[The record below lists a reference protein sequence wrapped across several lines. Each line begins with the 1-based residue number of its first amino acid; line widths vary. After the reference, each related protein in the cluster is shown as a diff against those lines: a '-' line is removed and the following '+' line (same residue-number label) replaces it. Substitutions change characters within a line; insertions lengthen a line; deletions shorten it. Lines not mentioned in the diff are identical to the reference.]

1 MGKFKF
7 PSAYTILF
15 FLIAVV
21 AVLTWI
27 VPAGQYHM
35 AINEALGKDVPV
47 AGTYAH
53 VAAHPQGLV
62 SVLMA
67 PIAGLYD
74 PESGQAGAIDVALFI
89 LIIGGFLGIVT
100 KTGAIDAG
108 IERVTTR
115 LRGREEWMI
124 PILMALFAAGGTI
137 YGMAEESLP
146 FYTLLVPV
154 MLAARFDPV
163 VAASTVLLGA
173 GIGTLGSTINPFATV
188 IAANAAGIPFTNGI
202 ALRVALLVIG

>member
-27 VPAGQYHM
+27 IPAGQYHM
-35 AINEALGKDVPV
+35 AMNEALGKDVPV

-74 PESGQAGAIDVALFI
+74 PEFRPGRGDRRSAVYPDHRGISRDRHQNRGDRRRDRARHHAI
-89 LIIGGFLGIVT
+89 
-100 KTGAIDAG
+100 
-108 IERVTTR
+108 TR
-115 LRGREEWMI
+115 
-124 PILMALFAAGGTI
+124 A
-137 YGMAEESLP
+137 
-146 FYTLLVPV
+146 
-154 MLAARFDPV
+154 
-163 VAASTVLLGA
+163 
-173 GIGTLGSTINPFATV
+173 
-188 IAANAAGIPFTNGI
+188 
-202 ALRVALLVIG
+202 

>member
-15 FLIAVV
+15 FLIAIV

-27 VPAGQYHM
+27 IPAGQYHM
-35 AINEALGKDVPV
+35 AMNEALGKEVPV

-53 VAAHPQGLV
+53 VEANPQGLI

-74 PESGQAGAIDVALFI
+74 PDSGQARAIDVALFI

-115 LRGREEWMI
+115 LRGREEWMVVTGI
-124 PILMALFAAGGTI
+124 RRDIRPSFCQ
-137 YGMAEESLP
+137 SLSHLKITLSLTP
-146 FYTLLVPV
+146 FSRAIWATQAPGC
-154 MLAARFDPV
+154 D
-163 VAASTVLLGA
+163 AS
-173 GIGTLGSTINPFATV
+173 STIRILNSFEYFLRGSFRQSCNSILRCPSV
-188 IAANAAGIPFTNGI
+188 SDGR
-202 ALRVALLVIG
+202 LRVMTPTY

>member
-1 MGKFKF
+1 
-7 PSAYTILF
+7 
-15 FLIAVV
+15 V
-21 AVLTWI
+21 AALSWV
-27 VPAGQYHM
+27 VPAGQYQM
-35 AINEALGKDVPV
+35 AMNAALGKEVPI

-53 VAAHPQGLV
+53 VAAHPQGII

-163 VAASTVLLGA
+163 VAAPPCCSAPGSARSAPPSTRL
-173 GIGTLGSTINPFATV
+173 P
-188 IAANAAGIPFTNGI
+188 
-202 ALRVALLVIG
+202 R